1 MDWLVRPLAVLVP
14 LWVLAA
20 LLLRLYWVLW
30 TYVGLSD
37 VLRLLGTALAV
48 FGVGAGILW
57 GWGPL
62 PPPAWFLSA
71 FLSTAGLAA
80 MVRLVH
86 RQGSLKA
93 ESLDQARGRILVVG
107 AGEAGRQIL
116 ADLRDMGEQRKVL
129 GILDDDASKHG
140 MTLSGVKV
148 LGPLGEVR
156 AWVDRLGV
164 EDVIIAVG
172 ALSGES
178 LSRILDALDLRK
190 TRVRIIPSP
199 GESLLERMTVDRTRE
214 IRAEDLLGR
223 KGVELDEALM
233 KECLRGKTVFITGA
247 GGSIGSEIC
256 HQLLSYPLAGLVCLS
271 RSEYSLYRLQEK
283 LAGENKAGI
292 PIAWYLGDVRDADRM
307 LEIARRHR
315 PNFFFHAA
323 AHKHVPYMETH
334 EKEAFKNNV
343 LGTESV
349 LLAARDCGAERFILV
364 STDKAVRPTNV
375 MGASKRLAE
384 MLVTSFGAA
393 NGMHTALVRF
403 GNVLGS
409 RGSVVPL
416 FRRQILK
423 GGPITVT
430 HPDVVRFFMTV
441 TEAALLV
448 IGCAALSKGGERF
461 ILDMGEP
468 VRIDDLVR
476 RMIRLYRYEPDRDIP
491 IAYTGLRPGEKLYE
505 ELLTSTEGKT
515 QTAHPKIFVLH
526 DEQAPPEGYAAWLTR
541 MKAELPGMDGDGLR
555 REMLRMIPDFK
566 PLGPDGKPY
575 EPKSPEA

>member
-1 MDWLVRPLAVLVP
+1 
-14 LWVLAA
+14 
-20 LLLRLYWVLW
+20 
-30 TYVGLSD
+30 
-37 VLRLLGTALAV
+37 
-48 FGVGAGILW
+48 
-57 GWGPL
+57 
-62 PPPAWFLSA
+62 
-71 FLSTAGLAA
+71 
-80 MVRLVH
+80 
-86 RQGSLKA
+86 
-93 ESLDQARGRILVVG
+93 
-107 AGEAGRQIL
+107 
-116 ADLRDMGEQRKVL
+116 
-129 GILDDDASKHG
+129 
-140 MTLSGVKV
+140 
-148 LGPLGEVR
+148 LGEVR

-178 LSRILDALDLRK
+178 LNRILDALDLRA

-199 GESLLERMTVDRTRE
+199 GESLLERMSVDRTRE

-223 KGVELDEALM
+223 KGVDLDDALM
-233 KECLRGKTVFITGA
+233 KEFFRGKTVFITGA

-283 LAGENKAGI
+283 LAGENSDAI
-292 PIAWYLGDVRDADRM
+292 PISWYLGDVRDGDRM
-307 LEIARRHR
+307 LEIALRHR
-315 PNFFFHAA
+315 PNFIFHAA

-349 LLAARDCGAERFILV
+349 LDAARACGAERFILV

-384 MLVTSFGAA
+384 LLVTWYGAKH
-393 NGMHTALVRF
+393 GIHTALVRF

-448 IGCAALSKGGERF
+448 MSCAALSKGGERF

-505 ELLTSTEGKT
+505 ELLTGTEAKGKT
-515 QTAHPKIFVLH
+515 GHPKIFVLH
-526 DEQAPPEGYAAWLTR
+526 DEQAPPEGYGEWLSR
-541 MKAELPGMDGDGLR
+541 MKADMPNLTGEDIR
-555 REMLRMIPDFK
+555 REMLRLIPDFK
-566 PLGPDGKPY
+566 PLGPDGKDY
-575 EPKSPEA
+575 VAKS